1 MPTPPPRIAVIGGGP
16 AGLTFARVL
25 QRHGLPV
32 TVHERDRDPVDRAQG
47 GSLDLHRDSGQVAL
61 TAAGLLDEFF
71 AASRPEG
78 QALRLLDRAG
88 TVLLDA
94 PADPDDRFKPE
105 IDRGELRALLLG
117 SLEPGTVEWDR
128 RLRAAAPL
136 GDGRHR
142 LDFTDGRST
151 TCDLLVGADGA
162 RSAVRPLLSDAE
174 PAHSGVV
181 FVDVVLTDV
190 DRAHP
195 ELAELI
201 GHGMTFALDEGKG
214 LLAQRNSGGVIRVHA
229 AFRAPSDWGRDL
241 DRGALRA
248 VLLEMFA
255 DFGPVLRDVL
265 HRGEGPFDVRAITAL
280 PVGHRWRHRPG
291 VTLLGDAAHLMS
303 PFAGQG
309 ANLAM
314 LDAAELAEHIA
325 AGGPLDE
332 AVAAY
337 EERMFPRS
345 AEAAARAATGIE
357 DCIGPG
363 GPAHAFAHFQAIT
376 AGNPQRT

>member
-1 MPTPPPRIAVIGGGP
+1 MPASPPRIAVIGGGP

-25 QRHGLPV
+25 QRRGLPV
-32 TVHERDRDPVDRAQG
+32 TVHERDRDPAHRAQG
-47 GSLDLHRDSGQVAL
+47 GSLDLHRDTGQVAL

-88 TVLLDA
+88 TVLVDA

-128 RLRAAAPL
+128 RLRTAVPL

-142 LDFTDGRST
+142 LEFTDGHTT

-174 PAHSGVV
+174 PEHSGVV
-181 FVDVVLTDV
+181 FVEVVLTDV

-195 ELAELI
+195 EIAELI
-201 GHGMTFALDEGKG
+201 GHGMTFALDAGRG
-214 LLAQRNSGGVIRVHA
+214 LLAQRGSGGVIRVHA
-229 AFRAPSDWGRDL
+229 AFRGPVDWGHRVE
-241 DRGALRA
+241 RGALRA
-248 VLLEMFA
+248 VLAEMFA

-265 HRGEGPFDVRAITAL
+265 HRCEDSFTVRPITAL
-280 PVGHRWRHRPG
+280 PVGHRWEHRPG

-303 PFAGQG
+303 PFSGQG

-314 LDAAELAEHIA
+314 LDAAELAELIA

-332 AVAAY
+332 AVTAY
-337 EERMFPRS
+337 EARMFPRA
-345 AEAAARAATGIE
+345 AEAAAEAAGGVE
-357 DCIGPG
+357 DCIGPD
-363 GPAHAFAHFQAIT
+363 GPAHALVHFQAMT
-376 AGNPQRT
+376 AGNPQHA